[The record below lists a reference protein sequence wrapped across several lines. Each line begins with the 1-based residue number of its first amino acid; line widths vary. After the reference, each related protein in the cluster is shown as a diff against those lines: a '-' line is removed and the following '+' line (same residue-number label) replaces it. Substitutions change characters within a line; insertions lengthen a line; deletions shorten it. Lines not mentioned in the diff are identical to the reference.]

1 MLICGCDGALFVRKK
16 FGLVGLVS
24 TFRVSDRVRGF
35 GLVLKVSCSSDVTDT
50 VYKDVI
56 DFLCF
61 ERK

>member
-1 MLICGCDGALFVRKK
+1 MHCLCERNSGLELRVA
-16 FGLVGLVS
+16 GLVGLVS

-35 GLVLKVSCSSDVTDT
+35 GLVLRVSCSSDVTDT